1 MPGPCPNELFGRDA
15 EPGKQGARRAQF
27 GRVGVGDAV
36 HADAQPANDEWK
48 PDTIASSAGIV

>member
-1 MPGPCPNELFGRDA
+1 LFGRDA
-15 EPGKQGARRAQF
+15 QPGKQGARRAQF